1 MINLGIVGTSEG
13 NGHPYSFSA
22 IINGFNKS
30 KFRTSGWENIH
41 NYLSSEPTSP
51 LGITGSRVT
60 HAWTQNWEETKNLV
74 EATNID
80 VACETLEDM
89 FGHVDALILA
99 RDDWES
105 HLKISGP
112 FLEKGIPVFI
122 DKPLTMSQDELS
134 YFLPYIESGKLMTC
148 SGFRFAHE
156 IQDSIE
162 LVHSLEKLNLISGVV
177 LNDLE
182 RYGIHLLQPVVG
194 LLRTLPKIV
203 TVSRHYAGHE
213 SFTFNFDNELIF
225 HLDCVGNVN
234 KMFNLNFYGK
244 NGKFEIDLTNN
255 YRAFRAT
262 LIEFLQMIKTGIPPI
277 KASETLIV
285 VGLLQVASKL
295 NQGESR
301 LVRFDDSNYMIGSC

>member
-1 MINLGIVGTSEG
+1 MINFGIVGTSEG

-22 IINGFNKS
+22 IINGFNQS
-30 KFRTSGWENIH
+30 KFLTSGWENIH

-51 LGITGSRVT
+51 LGISGSRVT
-60 HAWTQNWEETKNLV
+60 HAWTQNKDVTRNLV

-105 HLKISGP
+105 HLKISRP

-134 YFLPYIESGKLMTC
+134 YFLPYIKSGKLMTC
-148 SGFRFAHE
+148 SGFRFAQE

-162 LVHSLEKLNLISGVV
+162 IARSLDELKLISGVV

-182 RYGIHLLQPVVG
+182 KYGIHLLQPVVG

-203 TVSRHYAGHE
+203 RVNRNYASHE
-213 SFTFNFDNELIF
+213 SFTFNFDDKLVF
-225 HLDCVGNVN
+225 HLDCIGNVD
-234 KMFNLNFYGK
+234 KIFNLNFFGRHR
-244 NGKFEIDLTNN
+244 KFEIDLENN
-255 YRAFRAT
+255 YKAFRTT
-262 LIEFLQMIKTGIPPI
+262 LNEFLQMIKTGIPPI
-277 KASETLIV
+277 KPDETLIV

-295 NQGESR
+295 NEGESR
-301 LVRFDDSNYMIGSC
+301 VVRFDDSNYMTDSC